1 MDIND
6 FKNQNEVDELAYLK
20 ERLNNQIEWYDKKSK
35 TNKIWYL
42 SLKTISYICMALTPF
57 ILAVGWPI
65 YYSGG
70 TSLVT
75 LICESIMSLFNY
87 KELWITY
94 RQTTELLTKE
104 RVMFQTST
112 GIYRE
117 TEFPFADLVERCET
131 IISKENINWTN
142 LTQNDKKPKV
152 EEKQN
157 GA

>member
-1 MDIND
+1 LNQTD
-6 FKNQNEVDELAYLK
+6 FKNKVEINEADYVDK
-20 ERLNNQIEWYDKKSK
+20 RLNSQIEWYDKKSK
-35 TNKIWYL
+35 SNKKYYMFF
-42 SLKTISYICMALTPF
+42 KTISYICMALTPF
-57 ILAVGWPI
+57 ILALGWSV
-65 YYSGG
+65 YLSGI

-75 LICESIMSLFNY
+75 LICESVMALFNY

-94 RQTTELLTKE
+94 RQTTELLIKE
-104 RVMFQTST
+104 RIMFQTST

-117 TEFPFADLVERCET
+117 TDFPFADLVERCET

-152 EEKQN
+152 EEKKN

>member
-1 MDIND
+1 MNQTD
-6 FKNQNEVDELAYLK
+6 FKNKVEINEADYVDK
-20 ERLNNQIEWYDKKSK
+20 RLNSQIEWYDKKSK
-35 TNKIWYL
+35 SNKKYYMFF
-42 SLKTISYICMALTPF
+42 KTISYICMALTPF
-57 ILAVGWPI
+57 ILALGWSV
-65 YYSGG
+65 YLSGI

-75 LICESIMSLFNY
+75 LICESFMALFNY

-94 RQTTELLTKE
+94 RQTTELLIKE
-104 RVMFQTST
+104 RIMFQTST

-117 TEFPFADLVERCET
+117 TDFPFADLVERCET

-152 EEKQN
+152 EEKKN